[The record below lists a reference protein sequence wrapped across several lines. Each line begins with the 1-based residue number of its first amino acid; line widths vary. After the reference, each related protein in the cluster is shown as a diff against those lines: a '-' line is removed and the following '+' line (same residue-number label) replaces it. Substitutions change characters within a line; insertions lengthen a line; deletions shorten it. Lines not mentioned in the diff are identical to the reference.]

1 MPIETD
7 AFVLSEAHFET
18 IRTLVRGTAG
28 IDLRDGKQALVRS
41 RVQKRLRALG
51 LFSFDAYMERLDAD
65 ATGLELRALV
75 DVLTT
80 NKTSFFREPAHYDYL
95 RDQVLP
101 ELAAEGRPL
110 RLWSAGCSSGE
121 EPYTIGMI
129 VRNTVPHGVAA
140 RTRILA
146 TDISD
151 TILDRARSGAYPI
164 SLLRD
169 VPADFRRYFKR
180 LRSDFVEVDP
190 EVRGMVSFAHLNLLD
205 AWPMRGPFDAI
216 FCRNV
221 MIYFERETQ
230 GELVRRFWNLLRP
243 GGHLFVGHSESLT
256 GWEHGFQYVQP
267 AVYRR

>member
-121 EPYTIGMI
+121 EPYHH
-129 VRNTVPHGVAA
+129 RH
-140 RTRILA
+140 
-146 TDISD
+146 
-151 TILDRARSGAYPI
+151 DRPEYGA
-164 SLLRD
+164 S
-169 VPADFRRYFKR
+169 RR
-180 LRSDFVEVDP
+180 
-190 EVRGMVSFAHLNLLD
+190 
-205 AWPMRGPFDAI
+205 RGPHPD
-216 FCRNV
+216 
-221 MIYFERETQ
+221 
-230 GELVRRFWNLLRP
+230 P
-243 GGHLFVGHSESLT
+243 GHGHLGHDPGPGAVGGVSHCPT
-256 GWEHGFQYVQP
+256 
-267 AVYRR
+267 A